1 MGQLEAL
8 MKLGMSEAE
17 AKQVLEDDRKI
28 EKGEKMSFDLSK
40 EQEKATRNLRQAD
53 RKPTAYDFT
62 KRERKPNE
70 PKREIVRALKDCLYS
85 LQADF
90 EETDHPQYNINPQ
103 NIQISNIERQIDF
116 EINGV
121 RYRIVLS
128 APRK

>member
-17 AKQVLEDDRKI
+17 AKEVLEADRKI
-28 EKGEKMSFDLSK
+28 DKGEKMSFDLTK
-40 EQEKATRNLRQAD
+40 EQEKATRAMRQAD
-53 RKPTAYDFT
+53 RKPFVPKLD

-70 PKREIVRALKDCLYS
+70 PKRELIQTITDALIEQGMIDDSS
-85 LQADF
+85 LHI
-90 EETDHPQYNINPQ
+90 ENV
-103 NIQISNIERQIDF
+103 ERQIDF
-116 EINGV
+116 AYNGV